1 MQNDFM
7 NSYNDLLNELEQQ
20 LAELVA
26 TNNNQLQQI
35 ERLTAVNRNL
45 FTERAIEQ
53 RERETSQHQQTTE
66 RFTHQVVREIQGTKP
81 RARQGMSL

>member
-26 TNNNQLQQI
+26 TNNNQSLQI
-35 ERLTAVNRNL
+35 EQLTAVNRNL
-45 FTERAIEQ
+45 TPLQ
-53 RERETSQHQQTTE
+53 TSD
-66 RFTHQVVREIQGTKP
+66 
-81 RARQGMSL
+81 